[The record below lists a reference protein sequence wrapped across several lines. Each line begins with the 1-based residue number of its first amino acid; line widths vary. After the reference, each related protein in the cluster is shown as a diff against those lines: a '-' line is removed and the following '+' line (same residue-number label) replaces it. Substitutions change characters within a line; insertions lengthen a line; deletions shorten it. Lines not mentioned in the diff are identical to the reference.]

1 MDTKEQINFRKKL
14 FKILSKTY
22 NSENIILFGSY
33 AYGTPDEDS
42 DIDVAVIV
50 KESDLPQYKRSR
62 VGYSKV
68 RGIGH
73 PVEILV
79 YTEDEVKILRNVRT
93 SLVSTIINKGLK
105 LNG

>member
-79 YTEDEVKILRNVRT
+79 YTEDEVKRLKNVRT

>member
-14 FKILSKTY
+14 FRILSKTY
-22 NSENIILFGSY
+22 NSDNIILFGSY
-33 AYGTPDEDS
+33 AYGTPDENS

-50 KESDLPQYKRSR
+50 KKSDLPQYKRSR
-62 VGYSKV
+62 VGYSRV
-68 RGIGH
+68 RGFGY

-79 YTEDEVKILRNVRT
+79 FTEDEVERLKRIKT
-93 SLVSTIINKGLK
+93 SLVSTILDKGLK